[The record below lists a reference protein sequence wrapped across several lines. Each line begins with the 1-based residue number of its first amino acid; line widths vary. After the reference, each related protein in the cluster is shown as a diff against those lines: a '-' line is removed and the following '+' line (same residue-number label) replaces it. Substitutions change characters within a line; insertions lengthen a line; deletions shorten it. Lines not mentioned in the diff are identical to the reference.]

1 MNDTNKLIIEKGY
14 QFHKDGNLNEAKKC
28 YEEALKAE
36 PNNFNI
42 LILLGTLLGQKQ
54 SYEEALE
61 KFDQAEE
68 INNQN
73 AELFYNRGI
82 VLNAIQRFKEAI
94 SNYTIAI
101 NLKPDFSDAF
111 LNRGYTK
118 LQIHLFKEAISDF
131 SSVIDLNPDHD
142 QAYFYRAQAYSK
154 INEHQLAINDYE
166 KMDEDKYHLLSQKM
180 YEKLLICDWSDYEEN
195 VFKLKT
201 KINKG
206 EIVRNPFTPL
216 LTLDDPE
223 LQVKASKNI
232 VDQIYPENNV
242 LGSIPKY
249 PKKEKIRIA
258 YVASSFNQSSLTYL
272 ISGLFKFHDK
282 KKFEVIGI
290 TFNSP
295 QKDEVNKN
303 IEVDLSQLIDL
314 TGKSDIEIAKYC
326 RNLELDIAIDLN
338 GLSTDMRIGIFAYRI
353 ALIQINFLGYPG
365 TIGAAYYD
373 YIIADKT
380 VIPEELKKF
389 YTEKIIYLPDS
400 YFVNSH
406 HVLKIG
412 ELIQDNSSLDKL
424 GLPHDAFIF
433 CCFNNSYKITPGIF
447 DSWVRIL
454 KKVENS
460 VLWLIVKNDGTQM
473 NLIKEAKARNLKS
486 NRLIFTRFSSF
497 NDYLSWF
504 QYPDLFLDTF
514 PYTSHTIAT
523 DALWM
528 GLPIITKIGNSFSSR
543 VCSSFLKVMGLEELI
558 TSSADNYENL
568 AIDLAINSKKLSLLK
583 AKLIKNKNIQSLFD
597 TENYI
602 RSFEVNLESLW
613 K

>member
-14 QFHKDGNLNEAKKC
+14 QFHKDGDLNQAQEN
-28 YEEALKAE
+28 YEKALKSE
-36 PNNFNI
+36 PKNFNI

-82 VLNAIQRFKEAI
+82 VLNALQRFKEAI
-94 SNYTIAI
+94 SNYTVAI
-101 NLKPDFSDAF
+101 NLKPDFSNTF

-131 SSVIDLNPDHD
+131 SSVIDLNPDDD

-166 KMDEDKYHLLSQKM
+166 KIDENKYHLLSQKM

-195 VFKLKT
+195 VSKLKT
-201 KINKG
+201 KINQG
-206 EIVRNPFTPL
+206 EIIRNPFTPL
-216 LTLDDPE
+216 LTIDDPE
-223 LQVKASKNI
+223 LQLKTSKNLA
-232 VDQIYPENNV
+232 DKMYPENNI
-242 LGSIPKY
+242 LGPIFKRA
-249 PKKEKIRIA
+249 KKEKIRIA
-258 YVASSFNQSSLTYL
+258 YIASSFNQSSLTYL

-295 QKDEVNKN
+295 QKDEVYKN
-303 IEVDLSQLIDL
+303 IEDDLSQLIDL

-353 ALIQINFLGYPG
+353 APVQINFLGYPG

-412 ELIQDNSSLDKL
+412 ESIQDNSSLDKL

-433 CCFNNSYKITPGIF
+433 CCFNNSYKITPEIF

-460 VLWLIVKNDGTQM
+460 VLWLIIKNDSTRT
-473 NLIKEAKARNLKS
+473 NLIKEAKARNLNN
-486 NRLIFTRFSSF
+486 NRLIFTRFSSL
-497 NDYLSWF
+497 NNYLSWF

-514 PYTSHTIAT
+514 PYTSHTVAT

-528 GLPIITKIGNSFSSR
+528 GLPIVTRIGKSFPSR
-543 VCSSFLKVMGLEELI
+543 VCGSFLKLLNEDLI
-558 TSSADNYENL
+558 VECFRDYEAL
-568 AIDLAINSKKLSLLK
+568 AIDLATNKKKLLRIKKSLDKDRFSSLLFNSQTFTK
-583 AKLIKNKNIQSLFD
+583 
-597 TENYI
+597 
-602 RSFEVNLESLW
+602 NLEDIFLNF
-613 K
+613 

>member
-14 QFHKDGNLNEAKKC
+14 QFHKDGDLNQAQEN
-28 YEEALKAE
+28 YEKALKSE
-36 PNNFNI
+36 PKNFNI

-82 VLNAIQRFKEAI
+82 VLNALQRFKEAI
-94 SNYTIAI
+94 SNYTVAI
-101 NLKPDFSDAF
+101 NLKPDFSNTF

-131 SSVIDLNPDHD
+131 SSVIDLNPDDD
-142 QAYFYRAQAYSK
+142 QAYFYRAKAYSM
-154 INEHQLAINDYE
+154 INEHQLAIYDYE
-166 KMDEDKYHLLSQKM
+166 KIDENKYHLLSQKM

-195 VFKLKT
+195 VSKLKT
-201 KINKG
+201 KINQG
-206 EIVRNPFTPL
+206 EIIRNPFTPL
-216 LTLDDPE
+216 LTIDDPE
-223 LQVKASKNI
+223 LQLKTSKNLA
-232 VDQIYPENNV
+232 DKMYPENNI
-242 LGSIPKY
+242 LGPIFKRA
-249 PKKEKIRIA
+249 KKEKIRIA
-258 YVASSFNQSSLTYL
+258 YIASSFNQSSLTYL

-295 QKDEVNKN
+295 QKDEVYKN
-303 IEVDLSQLIDL
+303 IEDDLSQLIDL

-353 ALIQINFLGYPG
+353 APVQINFLGYPG

-412 ELIQDNSSLDKL
+412 ESIQDNSSLDKL

-433 CCFNNSYKITPGIF
+433 CCFNNSYKITPEIF

-460 VLWLIVKNDGTQM
+460 VLWLIIKNDSTRT
-473 NLIKEAKARNLKS
+473 NLIKEAKARNLNN
-486 NRLIFTRFSSF
+486 NRLIFTRFSSL
-497 NDYLSWF
+497 NNYLSWF

-514 PYTSHTIAT
+514 PYTSHTVAT

-528 GLPIITKIGNSFSSR
+528 GLPIVTRIGKSFPSR
-543 VCSSFLKVMGLEELI
+543 VCGSFLKLLNEDLI
-558 TSSADNYENL
+558 VECFRDYEAL
-568 AIDLAINSKKLSLLK
+568 AIDLATNKKKLLRIKKSLDKDRFSSLLFNSQTFTK
-583 AKLIKNKNIQSLFD
+583 
-597 TENYI
+597 
-602 RSFEVNLESLW
+602 NLEDIFLNF
-613 K
+613 